1 MCSKAMCS
9 HHGITVRERAFGRGR
24 RKSPLSTVPTS
35 VVLFCATLLMSFGA
49 LAQAP
54 NFVAFESGHVRPIAM
69 SPDRTRLFVTNTPD
83 NTLEVFD
90 ITLSGLALR
99 ARVPVGLEPVAVAAR
114 NDSEVWVV
122 NHLSDSIS
130 VVTLSG
136 TPRVTRTLLVG
147 DEPRDIVFAGSPVRA
162 FITTAHRGQ
171 QRTDASISS
180 VPGAGDPQLIT
191 PSIGRNDV
199 WVFDPASLGN
209 TVGGTPVRI
218 MNFFSDTPRALAV
231 SPDKNTVYVA
241 AFKSGNQTTTILEPM
256 VCDGFRPNLPCL
268 VDNLSIMPGGNP
280 GPGTNFE
287 GKRAP
292 ETGLIVKFNNATN
305 RWEDELGRNWNNA
318 VRFRLPDLD
327 VFAVDAR
334 TLSQTASYA
343 HVGTTL
349 FNMIANPATGKL
361 YVSNTEAFNLARFE
375 GPGEFA
381 GQTVQGHLAE
391 TRITVISGSSVT
403 PRHLNKHLDY
413 TRLANE
419 SGFDPTARNHSL
431 STPLDMAVTGN
442 GQTLYV
448 AAFGSSR
455 IGVFSTAALEA
466 DTFNPRTASAN
477 YINVSG
483 GGPSGLVLDEARGR
497 LYVTTRFDNSVKVI
511 DTTTRV
517 QVAAVT
523 LPNPEPA
530 VIVQGRPKLY
540 DATVLSA
547 NGEASCASCHIFGDL
562 DDLAWDLGNPDDVV
576 THNPLPKNLT
586 SDLEIGIGKILFGVR
601 SPINGSDDVEEFHP
615 MKGPMTTQTLR
626 GLRNAGAMHWRGDR
640 ATGHFGSDPLDSN
653 LSFNNFIVAFEGLLG
668 RDGLP
673 STADMQSFTNF
684 QLKVLPPPNPVRA
697 LDNSL
702 NAAQTRG
709 RNFYVGSRPSDGIE
723 IPIFGGIIPGDTAFN
738 CEGCHRLDASQG
750 FFGTGGAAS
759 FEGITQIVKIPHLRN
774 MYTKVGMFGA
784 PRVNFF
790 GAPDTGNMGDQ
801 IRGFG
806 FVNDGSV
813 DTLFRFFTAVVF
825 NPQLNAGFPILNP
838 DATRRDVVQFMLA
851 FDSDLAPIVGQQV
864 TLTNA
869 NASTVNPR
877 INLLIQ
883 RAKAN
888 FVSKELGGATKEC
901 DLVAKV
907 ALAGSVKGYLLDA
920 VAGDFVAAD
929 NTRRTDAS
937 LRALAATTGQ
947 EVTYTCVPPG
957 SGRRI
962 GLEL

>member
-1 MCSKAMCS
+1 M
-9 HHGITVRERAFGRGR
+9 
-24 RKSPLSTVPTS
+24 
-35 VVLFCATLLMSFGA
+35 
-49 LAQAP
+49 AQSP
-54 NFVAFESGHVRPIAM
+54 NFITFESGHVRPMAL

-114 NDSEVWVV
+114 SDSEVWVV

-171 QRTDASISS
+171 HRTDASLSS
-180 VPGAGDPQLIT
+180 VPGAGDPQLTT

-199 WVFDPASLGN
+199 WVFDPSSLGA
-209 TVGGTPVRI
+209 TVGGTPLRI
-218 MNFFSDTPRALAV
+218 MNFYSDTPRALAV
-231 SPDKNTVYVA
+231 SPDGNTVYVA

-256 VCDGFRPNLPCL
+256 VCDGFRPNTPCL

-280 GPGTNFE
+280 GPSTNFE

-292 ETGLIVKFNNATN
+292 EIGLIVKFNNATN

-327 VFAVDAR
+327 VFSVDAR

-349 FNMIANPATGKL
+349 FNMVANPVSGKL
-361 YVSNTEAFNLARFE
+361 YVSNTEAFNLDRFE
-375 GPGEFA
+375 GPGQF
-381 GQTVQGHLAE
+381 GGHTVQGHLAE
-391 TRITVISGSSVT
+391 TRITVISGSNVQ
-403 PRHLNKHLDY
+403 PRHLNKHIDY
-413 TRLANE
+413 TKLAGE
-419 SGFDPTARNHSL
+419 SGFDPTTRNHSL
-431 STPLDMAVTGN
+431 STPLGMAVTAN

-455 IGVFSTAALEA
+455 IGVFSTSALEG
-466 DTFNPRTASAN
+466 DSFNPRSTSAN
-477 YINVSG
+477 YIDVTG
-483 GGPSGLVLDEARGR
+483 GGPSAIVLDEPRGR
-497 LYVTTRFDNSVKVI
+497 LYVTTRFDNAVKVI
-511 DTTTRV
+511 NLTTKV
-517 QVAAVT
+517 QVAAAT

-530 VIVQGRPKLY
+530 SVVQGRPLLY
-540 DATVLSA
+540 DATQLSA
-547 NGEASCASCHIFGDL
+547 NGEASCASCHIFGDV
-562 DDLAWDLGNPDDVV
+562 DELAWDLGNPDDPV
-576 THNPLPKNLT
+576 THNPLPKNLAG
-586 SDLEIGIGKILFGVR
+586 DLEIAIGKVLFGVR
-601 SPINGSDDVEEFHP
+601 SPINGTDDVEDFHP

-626 GLRNAGAMHWRGDR
+626 GLRNSGAMHWRGDR

-653 LSFNNFIVAFEGLLG
+653 LSFNNFIVAFEGLVG

-673 STADMQSFTNF
+673 SASDMQKFTTF
-684 QLKVLPPPNPVRA
+684 QLQVLPPPNPVRR

-723 IPIFGGIIPGDTAFN
+723 IPILGGIIPGETAFN
-738 CEGCHRLDASQG
+738 CEGCHRLDPASG

-774 MYTKVGMFGA
+774 MYQKVGMFGA

-813 DTLFRFFTAVVF
+813 DTLFRFFTAIVF
-825 NPQLNAGFPILNP
+825 NPTLNSGFPILNP
-838 DATRRDVVQFMLA
+838 DATRRDVVEFMMA
-851 FDSDLAPIVGQQV
+851 FDSDLAPVVGQQV
-864 TLTNA
+864 TLTNS
-869 NASTVNPR
+869 NASTVNAR

-883 RAKAN
+883 RAKTS
-888 FVSKELGGATKEC
+888 FTSKEVGGATREC

-907 ALAGSVKGYLLDA
+907 AIGGSLKGYLLDA
-920 VAGDFVAAD
+920 AAGDFVAAD
-929 NTRRTDAS
+929 GTRRTDAS
-937 LRALAATTGQ
+937 LRALAATSGQ

-962 GLEL
+962 GLGL

>member
-1 MCSKAMCS
+1 MSGTAMCS
-9 HHGITVRERAFGRGR
+9 HPRERSRRSFGAR
-24 RKSPLSTVPTS
+24 LI
-35 VVLFCATLLMSFGA
+35 LFCATLGA
-49 LAQAP
+49 SAAAMAQAP
-54 NFVAFESGHVRPIAM
+54 NFVAFESGHVRPMAL

-90 ITLSGLALR
+90 ITLAGLALR

-114 NDSEVWVV
+114 SDSEVWVV
-122 NHLSDSIS
+122 NHLSDSVS

-171 QRTDASISS
+171 HRTDASISS
-180 VPGAGDPQLIT
+180 VPGSGDPQLTT

-199 WVFDPASLGN
+199 WVFDPASLGT
-209 TVGGTPVRI
+209 TVGGTPLRI
-218 MNFFSDTPRALAV
+218 MNFYSDTPRALAV
-231 SPDKNTVYVA
+231 SPDGSTVYVA
-241 AFKSGNQTTTILEPM
+241 AFKSGNQTTTILEAM
-256 VCDGFRPNLPCL
+256 VCDGFRPNTPCI

-280 GPGTNFE
+280 GPATNFE

-305 RWEDELGRNWNNA
+305 RWEDELGRNWSNA

-327 VFAVDAR
+327 VFAVNAS
-334 TLSQTASYA
+334 TLTQTASYA

-349 FNMIANPATGKL
+349 FNMAVNPVSGKL
-361 YVSNTEAFNLARFE
+361 YVSNTEAFNLDRFE
-375 GPGEFA
+375 GPGQF
-381 GQTVQGHLAE
+381 GGHTVQGHLAE
-391 TRITVISGSSVT
+391 TRITVISGSNVQ
-403 PRHLNKHLDY
+403 PRHLNKHIDY
-413 TRLANE
+413 TKLAGE

-431 STPLDMAVTGN
+431 STPLGMAVTAN

-455 IGVFSTAALEA
+455 IGVFSTSALEG
-466 DTFNPRTASAN
+466 DSFNPRAISSN
-477 YINVSG
+477 YINVTG
-483 GGPSGLVLDEARGR
+483 GGPSAVVLDEPRGR
-497 LYVTTRFDNSVKVI
+497 LYVTTRFDNAVKVI
-511 DTTTRV
+511 DLATKA
-517 QVAAVT
+517 QLAAAT

-530 VIVQGRPKLY
+530 SVVQGRPLLY
-540 DATVLSA
+540 DATQLSA
-547 NGEASCASCHIFGDL
+547 NGEASCASCHIFGDV
-562 DDLAWDLGNPDDVV
+562 DELAWDLGNPDDPV
-576 THNPLPKNLT
+576 THNPIEKKLAG
-586 SDLEIGIGKILFGVR
+586 DLEIALGKVLFGVK
-601 SPINGSDDVEEFHP
+601 SPINGTDNVEDFHP

-640 ATGHFGSDPLDSN
+640 ATGHFGSDPLDAN

-673 STADMQSFTNF
+673 SAADMQKFTTF
-684 QLKVLPPPNPVRA
+684 QLQVLPPPNPIRR

-702 NAAQTRG
+702 NAAQQRG
-709 RNFYVGSRPSDGIE
+709 RNFYVGSRPSDGLE
-723 IPIFGGIIPGDTAFN
+723 IPILGGIIPGETAFN
-738 CEGCHRLDASQG
+738 CEGCHRLDPAQG

-759 FEGITQIVKIPHLRN
+759 FEGIPQIVKIPHLRN
-774 MYTKVGMFGA
+774 MYQKVGMFGA

-806 FVNDGSV
+806 FVNDGAV
-813 DTLFRFFTAVVF
+813 DTLFRFFTAIVF
-825 NPQLNAGFPILNP
+825 NPTLNSGFPILNP
-838 DATRRDVVQFMLA
+838 DRTRRDVVEFMMA

-864 TLTNA
+864 TLTSGNA
-869 NASTVNPR
+869 TAVNPR

-883 RAKAN
+883 RARTS
-888 FVSKELGGATKEC
+888 FTSKELGGVTREC

-907 ALAGSVKGYLLDA
+907 AIGGSLKGYLLDA
-920 VAGDFVAAD
+920 SAGDFVAAD
-929 NTRRTDAS
+929 GTRRTDAS

-962 GLEL
+962 GLGL